1 MYIMIV
7 IQDEVSRVMSFACN
21 IIGLDRLMNK
31 Y

>member
-1 MYIMIV
+1 MYIRIV
-7 IQDEVSRVMSFACN
+7 IQDEVSTVMSFAWN